1 MTSSEENFR
10 DSISTVNKSGGRIW
24 VYPKMP
30 KGFYYNRRKIVA
42 FLLCSL
48 LVGGA
53 FIHINGRQLFL
64 FNVIDRKFHFFGQPF
79 WAHDF
84 HLLGVLMIIGVIFI
98 IFFTVGFGRLFCGWI
113 CPQTIFLEMI
123 FRPIEY
129 WIEGDRGAQIRLDK
143 QSWNLQKIA
152 KKSLKWII
160 FFLIS
165 FLISNL
171 FLAYIIGSKV
181 LLGYIIEPQAHL
193 KTLFY
198 LLIFTAVF
206 YFIFTWFREQVC
218 VIACPYGR
226 LQGVLLDQN
235 SVVVAYDYKRGE
247 KEKGR
252 AKFNKKEDRPSS
264 GKGDCIDCKQC
275 VNVCPTGIDIR
286 NGTQLECVN
295 CTACMDACDQIMRA
309 VNLPDKL
316 IRYTSENAISNPK
329 INYWTTR
336 LKSYTVL
343 LATLII
349 TFFVLLFY
357 RNSIE
362 ATFLRI
368 PGQLYSQE
376 ESSTTIKNVYTYKII
391 NKTTSAFEDLEF
403 RLLNKQGQIYDVTQ
417 KSIYLRESEIKDGTV
432 FVEIESS
439 SWKGK
444 TLKLKIGIFSKGDHI
459 ETTTVKFIGPRMYK

>member
-10 DSISTVNKSGGRIW
+10 DSISTVNKSGSRIW

-30 KGFYYNRRKIVA
+30 KGFFYNRRKVVA
-42 FLLCSL
+42 FLLCVL
-48 LVGGA
+48 LLAGA
-53 FIHINGRQLFL
+53 LIHINGRQFFL
-64 FNVIDRKFHFFGQPF
+64 FNVIERKFHFFGQPF

-84 HLLGVLMIIGVIFI
+84 HLLGALMVIGIVFI
-98 IFFTVGFGRLFCGWI
+98 IFFTVGYGRLFCGWV

-129 WIEGDRGAQIRLDK
+129 WIEGDRGAQIKLDK
-143 QSWNLQKIA
+143 QPWNWEKIR
-152 KKSLKWII
+152 KKALKWVI

-171 FLAYIIGSKV
+171 FLAYIIGSKA
-181 LLGYIIEPQAHL
+181 LLGYIITPLAHL

-198 LLIFTAVF
+198 LLIFTGVF

-226 LQGVLLDQN
+226 LQGVLLDQH

-247 KEKGR
+247 KQKGR
-252 AKFNKKEDRPSS
+252 AKFDKREDRNST
-264 GKGDCIDCKQC
+264 GKGDCIDCNQC
-275 VNVCPTGIDIR
+275 VHVCPTGIDIR

-295 CTACMDACDQIMRA
+295 CTACIDVCDHMMRA

-316 IRYTSENAISNPK
+316 IRYTSEDAISNPK
-329 INYWTTR
+329 TNHWTPR

-343 LATLII
+343 LGALII
-349 TFFVLLFY
+349 SFLVLLFY

-362 ATFLRI
+362 VTFLRI
-368 PGQLYSQE
+368 PGQMYSLDQE
-376 ESSTTIKNVYTYKII
+376 SQVIKNVYTYKII
-391 NKTTSAFEDLEF
+391 NKTTSKFENLEF
-403 RLLNKQGQIYDVTQ
+403 RLLNQNGQISDVTQ
-417 KSIYLRESEIKDGTV
+417 TSIRLGESEIKDGTV
-432 FVEIESS
+432 FVQIKSS
-439 SWKGK
+439 AWEGE
-444 TLKLKIGIFSKGDHI
+444 TLKLKIGIFSQGEHI
-459 ETTTVKFIGPRMYK
+459 ETTSVKFIGPRMYK